1 MDEINDKSE
10 ASTSSAA
17 DESVDSAA
25 KHEKPGS
32 RLALLLVLVKLRIV
46 LGVLIFLIKY
56 CGGQQEEDRDSQGE
70 ARAEPQQGATT
81 RKRIHFL
88 PRLALRIMLF
98 ACKIVFF
105 LIDLFIPKYIRD
117 SAKSVS
123 MRSHGDLKGISLPSD
138 LSELLRQKDVTK
150 SNGQEET

>member
-56 CGGQQEEDRDSQGE
+56 CGGQQEEDRD
-70 ARAEPQQGATT
+70 
-81 RKRIHFL
+81 
-88 PRLALRIMLF
+88 
-98 ACKIVFF
+98 
-105 LIDLFIPKYIRD
+105 
-117 SAKSVS
+117 
-123 MRSHGDLKGISLPSD
+123 
-138 LSELLRQKDVTK
+138 
-150 SNGQEET
+150 